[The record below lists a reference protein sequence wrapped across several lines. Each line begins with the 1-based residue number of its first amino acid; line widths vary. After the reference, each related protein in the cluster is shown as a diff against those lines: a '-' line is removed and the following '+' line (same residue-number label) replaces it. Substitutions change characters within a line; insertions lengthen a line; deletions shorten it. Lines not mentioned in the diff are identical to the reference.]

1 MKSLLSILFVIAQ
14 VYSQWSCIENYGTNS
29 EMCSADVISTSCTVT
44 DFCFPT
50 TGDFFSE
57 FVCFQDSIDVRTS
70 AEPDCSLIITAV
82 SVPPTCSAQQVT
94 VPAGDGLALFCN
106 EPLSIDVSNSVVQN
120 LFMNPDCTGDV
131 FSINAFAADTCIS
144 LSNSSASMGVG
155 SIIYQGCA
163 DGNTTVTQLSF
174 SDQECT
180 VPLANQTLSP
190 IDVCVGGSLFTCG
203 STQAQVT
210 GIAPTD
216 TTDSSDSSSSGNI
229 LTISLFFTLFT
240 AALTFF

>member
-1 MKSLLSILFVIAQ
+1 MYSHRLLLSNHRRFL
-14 VYSQWSCIENYGTNS
+14 
-29 EMCSADVISTSCTVT
+29 
-44 DFCFPT
+44 
-50 TGDFFSE
+50 SE

-229 LTISLFFTLFT
+229 LTISLFFYFVYCCFDLFLKKKKEKPKRRT
-240 AALTFF
+240 GPFRTRKKKKGTPNHFFGNQKKKQNKQ